1 MSVTREEVLRIAQLA
16 ELHVEEEQLP
26 VLVEQMSRII
36 DYVAQLSQLP
46 AGETVKPFLAGPD
59 AVRFRADEVKP
70 IPLARSPAEMAPA
83 FKEGYFLVP
92 KLEQFEQ
99 GNGRAE
105 EE

>member
-16 ELHVEEEQLP
+16 ELHVDEDQLP
-26 VLVEQMSRII
+26 ALVEQMSRII
-36 DYVAQLSQLP
+36 DFVAQLSQLP
-46 AGETVKPFLAGPD
+46 AADTVKPFLAGPD
-59 AVRFRADEVKP
+59 AARFRSDEVKP
-70 IPLARSPAEMAPA
+70 IPLARPPADTAPA